1 MALSWVSTDMRTGRI
16 IADLPDLGVDRVSV
30 VLGTYTTT
38 LASLP
43 IVTQWDTS
51 QGWPVLRGAGAPE
64 NWERATL
71 EGATVM
77 VLLDDS
83 VSGDPLPEW
92 GGYVTVHDRGSGNT
106 VEMALAT
113 LEAALDRFY
122 VTEDV
127 AYEGIGQNAIVADLI
142 DRFVDLPIRVAYT
155 EPGTLRDRT
164 YERAADKT
172 IFSVLTELAGV
183 DGGPE
188 WTIGWEWQH
197 DPERIT
203 PVLYVG
209 SRVGASPREGLG
221 PNAWFEMPGSVTEVS
236 LRRDYSAGKGATD
249 VMAVSTASADA
260 RPESP
265 RQIVADSDRPAFQ
278 HRFTPSTSI
287 TNVSTLTAH
296 AAKTLAGM
304 KDGARA
310 LSLTAAISA
319 APRLGADWSIGD
331 DVGYRIGG
339 LIDDPRT
346 EVRDDLWSE
355 LWTET
360 FGVTGRVKVN
370 PDGKPSVP
378 AFPRGLE
385 GVARAVGWEMSLAGV
400 QTITPILVLADEGA

>member
-1 MALSWVSTDMRTGRI
+1 MALSWVSTDMRTGAI
-16 IADLPDLGVDRVSV
+16 LADLPDLSVDRVGV
-30 VLGTYTTT
+30 VLGTYTTA

-43 IVTQWDTS
+43 IPT
-51 QGWPVLRGAGAPE
+51 APE
-64 NWERATL
+64 GWLRATL
-71 EGATVM
+71 HGGSCM

-83 VSGDPLPEW
+83 VSGDPVPVW
-92 GGYVTVHDRGSGNT
+92 GGAVTVRKRGSGDT
-106 VEMALAT
+106 VPMSLAT

-122 VTEDV
+122 VGEDV
-127 AYEGIGQNAIVADLI
+127 TYTATGQNVIVADLI
-142 DRFVDLPIRVAYT
+142 DRFVDLPIRVAYSGA
-155 EPGTLRDRT
+155 GTLRDRT

-172 IFSVLTELAGV
+172 ILSVLTELSGV

-209 SRVGASPREGLG
+209 SRVGVSPGAGFG
-221 PNAWFEMPGSVTEVS
+221 PAATFEMPGAVTEVE
-236 LRRDYSAGKGATD
+236 LTEDYSAGKGATD
-249 VMAVSTASADA
+249 VMAVSTASADV

-265 RQIVADSDRPAFQ
+265 RQIAANSERPAFQ

-296 AAKTLAGM
+296 AAKTLVGM
-304 KDGARA
+304 KDGAQA

-319 APRLGADWSIGD
+319 APRLGVDWSIGD